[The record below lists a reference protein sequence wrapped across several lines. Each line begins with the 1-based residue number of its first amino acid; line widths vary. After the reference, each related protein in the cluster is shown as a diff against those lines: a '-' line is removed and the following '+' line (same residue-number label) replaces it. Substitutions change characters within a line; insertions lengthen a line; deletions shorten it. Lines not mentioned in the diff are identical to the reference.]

1 MLDTV
6 FKQLGLSDPETRA
19 YLGLLEAG
27 PSTASTLAKR
37 MSIPRT
43 SLYGF
48 LSGLSDKGL
57 VTKSSKDGVT
67 LWKAK
72 SPELLIGLLEK
83 QASDIEQAR
92 HSLEKMLPSLK
103 AKEVTDL
110 VTPRFH
116 YFEGAEGV
124 KHLLRDMLLYKDME
138 TEAFWPIRDMI
149 DILGTNFFEYL
160 NERRIKQNLY
170 TKAIWPKT
178 KTVDISRNTFLGVG
192 KEFKREIREAPTG
205 ITTSMGYWAYGN
217 KVAFLSSRK
226 ESFGFLVES
235 AELRQMM
242 KTQFEV
248 LWSMSKPVTAPLE
261 ETKEFLQRHHILERG
276 TKYT

>member
-1 MLDTV
+1 MLDDV
-6 FKQLGLSDPETRA
+6 FRQLRLSDQETRT
-19 YLGLLEAG
+19 YLGLLETG
-27 PSTASTLAKR
+27 SSTASTLAKKI
-37 MSIPRT
+37 STPRT

-57 VTKSSKDGVT
+57 VTKSAKDGIT
-67 LWKAK
+67 HWKAK

-83 QASDIEQAR
+83 QAIDIEQAR
-92 HSLEKMLPSLK
+92 HTLEKMLPSLK

-110 VTPRFH
+110 VTPRFN

-124 KHLLRDMLLYKDME
+124 KHLLRDMLLYRNIE

-149 DILGTNFFEYL
+149 DILGADFFEYL

-205 ITTSMGYWAYGN
+205 INTSMGYWAYGN
-217 KVAFLSSRK
+217 KIAFLSSRK

-242 KTQFEV
+242 KTQFDM
-248 LWSMSKPVTAPLE
+248 LWNISKPIKVPIE
-261 ETKEFLQRHHILERG
+261 ETREFLQRHQI
-276 TKYT
+276 